1 MSDSSVISF
10 LIFQGNTMAVRNQI
24 KKMPLA
30 KALDKYFSAVS
41 VHKRGHLQEFY
52 RINVIKRSALSLKC
66 MDEITSVDIADYRDM
81 RLNTVSDRTGR
92 TVSPNTV
99 RLELAL
105 LSALYNLARIEWG
118 TCSHNPVEHVRK
130 PAASPG
136 RTRRLTSTEERRI
149 ARALRQKNPQLLA
162 IFHLALETAMRQG
175 EILSLRWEY
184 VDLHLGIAHLPLT
197 KNGTARDVP
206 LSWKAR
212 QVLKEFAGPV
222 TGPVFDYTS
231 NGFKSAWRVLLAE
244 LEIHDLHFHDLR
256 HEAVSRLFELGTLN
270 VMEVAAISG
279 HKSMNMLKRYTH
291 LRASQLVSKLDARRR
306 QAQKLATLFVPYPA
320 EVSESGGLFRVQF
333 SDLEHTA
340 ITAVNRDEA
349 LANAASHLLRIQA
362 LAARAGKRLPPPGE
376 IGVREAHRVLINPFH
391 KGGEAAGTDNGT

>member
-1 MSDSSVISF
+1 
-10 LIFQGNTMAVRNQI
+10 MALRNRI
-24 KKMPLA
+24 KKMTLV
-30 KALDKYFSAVS
+30 KALDKYFSSVS

-52 RINVIKRSALSLKC
+52 RINVLKRSALAGKF
-66 MDEITSVDIADYRDM
+66 MDEISSVDIADYRDS
-81 RLNTVSDRTGR
+81 RLSTISTRTGHN
-92 TVSPNTV
+92 VSANTV

-136 RTRRLTSTEERRI
+136 RTRRLTSVEERHI
-149 ARALRQKNPQLLA
+149 KRALQSKNPQLLA
-162 IFHLALETAMRQG
+162 IFQLALETAMRQG

-184 VDLHLGIAHLPLT
+184 VDLHMGVAHLPLT

-212 QVLKEFAGPV
+212 QVLKEFAGAV
-222 TGPVFDYTS
+222 SGPVFSYTS
-231 NGFKSAWRVLLAE
+231 NGFKSAWRALLCE
-244 LEIHDLHFHDLR
+244 TGIKDLHFHDLR

-291 LRASQLVSKLDARRR
+291 LRATQLVSKLDARRR
-306 QAQKLATLFVPYPA
+306 QAQKLATIFISYPA
-320 EVSESGGLFRVQF
+320 EIEEKEGQYLLRFT
-333 SDLEHTA
+333 DLDHTV
-340 ITAVNRDEA
+340 ITAATREEA
-349 LANAASHLLRIQA
+349 VFLAASSLLRIQA
-362 LAARAGKRLPPPGE
+362 IAARAGKRLPPPGE
-376 IGVREAHRVLINPFH
+376 INVRDPGRVLINPFVT
-391 KGGEAAGTDNGT
+391 KESVSAD